1 MILEDKMQLEIKVT
15 FDTENEKDKELFDT
29 LVGVLERIEEK
40 LED

>member
-1 MILEDKMQLEIKVT
+1 MQLEIKVT